1 MKYLNKKFIL
11 AVGCLALTACSDMDD
26 MTPDSGSM
34 TEAQLEMTTTAIP
47 KRANADLTGIY
58 TYAGEMAAAL
68 NTASFHCDYGY
79 PSLCTVMDANASDFV
94 GDNSGYNWFTPAF
107 DYTDRS
113 PNYII
118 PSMRYKF
125 VYTQIK
131 LCNDVIGSIDPNT
144 EVKDLQ
150 YTLAQ
155 ARAVRAF
162 DYLNL
167 APYFQFNYATSKDK
181 PCVPIV
187 SPTTPDPA
195 NNPRAT
201 VEEVYKFIM
210 DDLNYAVEHLEG
222 YSAPTKVN
230 VSLNVAYGLR
240 ARANLYMEN
249 WAEAASDAEKA
260 MQGYTPASIADVSKP
275 AFCSMNEAN
284 WMWAI
289 HTETDVIKS
298 YHYSPV
304 SHLASFSAN
313 AYTDGTGS
321 YKCINSDLF
330 AKISATDVRKGW
342 WVDANL
348 HSANLANCSWTLS
361 NGTVVTGDDIAKLAI
376 TNIKVPFV
384 AYTNVKFGMRE
395 GIGTDKNAYDWPLM
409 RVEEMILIQAEGLAM
424 SGQTTQALQV
434 LNDFVKTYRDPS
446 YNFTNTSAEAIQNEI
461 WKQRRIEL
469 WGEGFSM
476 ADIMRLRKP
485 VVRIHGSNKANWPDA
500 FAFNIAPDDPYLL
513 LRFPRDETNSNRGVT
528 PADNNEGTLPQPG
541 QNAALLDGVT
551 D

>member
-1 MKYLNKKFIL
+1 M
-11 AVGCLALTACSDMDD
+11 
-26 MTPDSGSM
+26 
-34 TEAQLEMTTTAIP
+34 
-47 KRANADLTGIY
+47 
-58 TYAGEMAAAL
+58 
-68 NTASFHCDYGY
+68 
-79 PSLCTVMDANASDFV
+79 
-94 GDNSGYNWFTPAF
+94 
-107 DYTDRS
+107 
-113 PNYII
+113 
-118 PSMRYKF
+118 
-125 VYTQIK
+125 
-131 LCNDVIGSIDPNT
+131 
-144 EVKDLQ
+144 
-150 YTLAQ
+150 
-155 ARAVRAF
+155 
-162 DYLNL
+162 
-167 APYFQFNYATSKDK
+167 
-181 PCVPIV
+181 
-187 SPTTPDPA
+187 
-195 NNPRAT
+195 
-201 VEEVYKFIM
+201 
-210 DDLNYAVEHLEG
+210 
-222 YSAPTKVN
+222 
-230 VSLNVAYGLR
+230 
-240 ARANLYMEN
+240 
-249 WAEAASDAEKA
+249 
-260 MQGYTPASIADVSKP
+260 
-275 AFCSMNEAN
+275 
-284 WMWAI
+284 
-289 HTETDVIKS
+289 
-298 YHYSPV
+298 
-304 SHLASFSAN
+304 ASFSAN

-330 AKISATDVRKGW
+330 AKISTTDVRKGW

>member
-26 MTPDSGSM
+26 MTPDGGSM
-34 TEAQLEMTTTAIP
+34 TEAQLETTTTAIP

-58 TYAGEMAAAL
+58 TYAGEMGAAL
-68 NTASFHCDYGY
+68 NSASIHCDYGY
-79 PSLCTVMDANASDFV
+79 PSLCTAMDANASDFV

-249 WAEAASDAEKA
+249 WAEAASDAEKPCRDTR
-260 MQGYTPASIADVSKP
+260 Q
-275 AFCSMNEAN
+275 
-284 WMWAI
+284 
-289 HTETDVIKS
+289 
-298 YHYSPV
+298 
-304 SHLASFSAN
+304 
-313 AYTDGTGS
+313 
-321 YKCINSDLF
+321 
-330 AKISATDVRKGW
+330 
-342 WVDANL
+342 
-348 HSANLANCSWTLS
+348 
-361 NGTVVTGDDIAKLAI
+361 
-376 TNIKVPFV
+376 
-384 AYTNVKFGMRE
+384 
-395 GIGTDKNAYDWPLM
+395 
-409 RVEEMILIQAEGLAM
+409 
-424 SGQTTQALQV
+424 LQ
-434 LNDFVKTYRDPS
+434 
-446 YNFTNTSAEAIQNEI
+446 
-461 WKQRRIEL
+461 
-469 WGEGFSM
+469 
-476 ADIMRLRKP
+476 
-485 VVRIHGSNKANWPDA
+485 
-500 FAFNIAPDDPYLL
+500 
-513 LRFPRDETNSNRGVT
+513 
-528 PADNNEGTLPQPG
+528 LP
-541 QNAALLDGVT
+541 T
-551 D
+551 